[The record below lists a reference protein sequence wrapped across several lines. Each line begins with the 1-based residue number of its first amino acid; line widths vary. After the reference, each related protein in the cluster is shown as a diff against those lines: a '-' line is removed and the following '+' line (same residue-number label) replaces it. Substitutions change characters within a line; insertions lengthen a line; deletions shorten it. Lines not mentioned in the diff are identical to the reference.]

1 LLRIGGLGLWLEFL
15 FTIWMLKTLSSC
27 LNFLLDI
34 PQTINHN
41 KRIMKHLI
49 RLFTDTVLGFVEGTE
64 RIQDMFRKKP
74 QPSLLAANIVWCTHS
89 EWMDRLVSYKQ
100 LELWTADK

>member
-1 LLRIGGLGLWLEFL
+1 
-15 FTIWMLKTLSSC
+15 MPKTLSSY

-34 PQTINHN
+34 PQTTNHN
-41 KRIMKHLI
+41 KRIMKYLI

-64 RIQDMFRKKP
+64 RIQNMFRKKP
-74 QPSLLAANIVWCTHS
+74 QPSLLAANINWCTHS